1 MWKVIL
7 TIGSRDM
14 VFGTYDSQTKAE
26 ETAKDLA
33 TGSTEVR
40 IEQTR

>member
-14 VFGTYDSQTKAE
+14 VFGTYSTKEEAE
-26 ETAKDLA
+26 REGRDLG
-33 TGSTEVR
+33 TGSTTVR
-40 IEQTR
+40 IEKD